1 VDARALLLFGFAVSA
16 YALWQM
22 MQYTM
27 VLSASDIVWPG
38 VVQGFGLGFV
48 FVPLSA
54 LTFSTLTPELR
65 ADGTATYSLMRNIGS
80 SIGISIVQTFVTR
93 GTQVAHADMA
103 ANVTPFNPAFQTML
117 ATGSRYD
124 LAVLNQSITQQAQ
137 MIAYLNDFKM
147 MFVATLLVIP
157 LLVLIRPSGG
167 SAGASAADAS
177 HAAMD

>member
-1 VDARALLLFGFAVSA
+1 
-16 YALWQM
+16 
-22 MQYTM
+22 
-27 VLSASDIVWPG
+27 
-38 VVQGFGLGFV
+38 
-48 FVPLSA
+48 
-54 LTFSTLTPELR
+54 
-65 ADGTATYSLMRNIGS
+65 MRNIGS

-93 GTQVAHADMA
+93 GTQIAHSDLA
-103 ANVTPFNPAFQTML
+103 ANVTPFNPMMQPML

-124 LAVLNQSITQQAQ
+124 LAVLNQSITQQAT

-167 SAGASAADAS
+167 GGAVDTS

>member
-1 VDARALLLFGFAVSA
+1 
-16 YALWQM
+16 
-22 MQYTM
+22 
-27 VLSASDIVWPG
+27 VWPG

-54 LTFSTLTPELR
+54 LTFSTLTPQLR

-93 GTQVAHADMA
+93 GTQIAHSDLA
-103 ANVTPFNPAFQTML
+103 ANITPFNPAVQQML
-117 ATGSRYD
+117 ESGSRYD

-157 LLVLIRPSGG
+157 LLFLIRTGP
-167 SAGASAADAS
+167 SAATVDTS